1 MERGTDIRNFLI
13 FFVTGIIITGI
24 LGYTFAREVNNATN
38 QCRRMGGFIVH
49 GNGGSLCVKLIETVN
64 E

>member
-13 FFVTGIIITGI
+13 FFVIGIVITGI
-24 LGYTFAREVNNATN
+24 LGYMFASGVNNATN

-49 GNGGSLCVKLIETVN
+49 SNGASLCVKLSEPI
-64 E
+64 